1 MPFFNDLEDIWD
13 QVKIDL
19 KDELTPSIHDLWFGP
34 VDLHSYD
41 EENATIVFATI
52 SEFNYKV
59 ISKRYIPL
67 LKKHFAAQLGFELD
81 VKVIFTGEPSVQKIN
96 RQFGFSIKTDEE
108 IEAEKKAAEEK
119 EKEEQKAQNT
129 LPGGVLPIDYNFQ
142 YTFENF
148 IVGGSNKFA
157 HAACMAIAT
166 HPQSSYNYNPLFIYG
181 QSGLG
186 KTHLMS
192 AIVNEITKNNPR
204 AKVIYIKGEEF
215 TNQLIESLAKKE
227 MQKFHDKYRNCDI
240 LLIDDIQFIAGKT
253 STQEE
258 FFHTFNAL
266 YESHKQIVLS
276 SDRPPKDIQPLEDR
290 LKSRFESGLIADIQP
305 PDLELRI
312 AIIKKKAEQVGI
324 TLTDDVLTF
333 LAENL
338 RSNIRQIEGTVKKL
352 SATVFL
358 EGKEITMEIAA
369 ACLREITGGIVPTQV
384 VVDKIFSAVYNKYG
398 VPKADILS
406 QKRNKEIAMARH
418 ISIYLIRQLADMSSK
433 GVGKIFNRDHS
444 TIIASCEIVVK
455 RMNTDPLFNA
465 EINEISKEISS
476 AI

>member
-1 MPFFNDLEDIWD
+1 MPFFNDLEDIWE

-19 KDELTPSIHDLWFGP
+19 QDELTPSIYGLWFDP
-34 VDLHSYD
+34 VELHSYD

-59 ISKRYIPL
+59 ISKRYLPL
-67 LKKHFAAQLGFELD
+67 LKKHFASQLGFELEI
-81 VKVIFTGEPSVQKIN
+81 KVIFTGEPSIPKIN

-108 IEAEKKAAEEK
+108 LEAEKKKAKEEEEQKAAEEK
-119 EKEEQKAQNT
+119 T

-142 YTFENF
+142 YTFDNF

-166 HPQSSYNYNPLFIYG
+166 HPQSSYHYNPLFIYG

-192 AIVNEITKNNPR
+192 AIVNEVTKNNPKTR
-204 AKVIYIKGEEF
+204 VVYIKGEEF

-227 MQKFHDKYRNCDI
+227 MQKFHERYRNCDI

-258 FFHTFNAL
+258 IFHTFNAL
-266 YESHKQIVLS
+266 YESQKQIVLS

-324 TLTDDVLTF
+324 TLADDVLTF

-352 SATVFL
+352 SARYFL
-358 EGKEITMEIAA
+358 EGKIITMDIAA
-369 ACLREITGGIVPTQV
+369 TCLREITGGVVPVQV
-384 VVDKIFSAVYNKYG
+384 VVDKIFSAVFNKYG
-398 VPKADILS
+398 ISKADILS
-406 QKRNKEIAMARH
+406 EKRNKEIALARH
-418 ISIYLIRQLADMSSK
+418 ISIYLVHQLADMSKNSVAK
-433 GVGKIFNRDHS
+433 VFNRNHS
-444 TIIASCEIVVK
+444 TIISSCEVVVK
-455 RMNTDPLFNA
+455 RMNTDPFFNA

-476 AI
+476 IL